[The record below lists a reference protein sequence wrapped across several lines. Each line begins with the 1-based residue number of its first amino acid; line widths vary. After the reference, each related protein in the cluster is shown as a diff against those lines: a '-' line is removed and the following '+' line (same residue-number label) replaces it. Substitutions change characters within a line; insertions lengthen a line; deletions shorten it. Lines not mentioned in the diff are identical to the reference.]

1 MSRWED
7 AWAWMEFMRRYFVV
21 VGAGGHHGSAAH
33 GGGSEAE
40 GGGEGRP
47 AASTAG
53 EDSNGTKMK
62 SGAAAA
68 AAASSCSSSSLNPAV
83 PYRLPQSLTIKALYL
98 YPIKSCAA
106 FAPPSGTWP
115 TAEHGLYCD
124 REWGLMGPEGRV
136 LSQVTALPHFD

>member
-1 MSRWED
+1 
-7 AWAWMEFMRRYFVV
+7 MRRYFVV
-21 VGAGGHHGSAAH
+21 VGAGGHHGTAAH
-33 GGGSEAE
+33 GGGSEAGE
-40 GGGEGRP
+40 GGEGRP
-47 AASTAG
+47 AVSTAG

-68 AAASSCSSSSLNPAV
+68 AAAAASSSSSSLNPAV